1 MSCSFI
7 VGLRMEDTLQQE
19 KQELDFPNPNE
30 DQGGIRCR
38 LRDRDLLRKRKAE
51 AEQKETNQVA
61 SQRKRSRG
69 DEKSGTK
76 MRGRPRKTEP
86 TVMMPIIQGESAL
99 AHESPAV
106 VVVPEPVGV
115 ISEQTPASLT
125 PLLAA
130 ESGDKLELQ
139 PQSAI
144 NAPASTPL
152 FGSVQ
157 SSVPAPFLTPP
168 APLNQTPALVSLSAP
183 APAPAP
189 APALDVLDA
198 AAFPVQNPAPNV
210 APVPVLSQASAPA
223 AAAAAASP
231 QVETLFTES
240 QGRDAFD
247 QVLIEDLRPDEE
259 EDLIPLQDKSADEDL
274 TEIPLLNVPE
284 QNKMFSIPTLST
296 QPPPQEHFPR
306 NSV

>member
-19 KQELDFPNPNE
+19 KQELDFQNPNE
-30 DQGGIRCR
+30 DQGGIRRR

-76 MRGRPRKTEP
+76 KRGRPRKTEP
-86 TVMMPIIQGESAL
+86 TVMMPIVQGESAL

-106 VVVPEPVGV
+106 VVVPEPVGI
-115 ISEQTPASLT
+115 ISDQTPGSLT

-144 NAPASTPL
+144 AAPASTPL

-168 APLNQTPALVSLSAP
+168 APLNQTPAPVSLS

-198 AAFPVQNPAPNV
+198 AAFPVQNPAP
-210 APVPVLSQASAPA
+210 VLSQASAPA
-223 AAAAAASP
+223 AAAASAASPASP

-247 QVLIEDLRPDEE
+247 QVLIEDLGPDEE

-274 TEIPLLNVPE
+274 TETPLLNVPE

-296 QPPPQEHFPR
+296 QPPPQEYFPR